1 MSIKKHLTLQAGT
14 VLAGN
19 CGQAQRPL
27 KHKTCVVLLS
37 LNLKW
42 WQEPVA
48 EGKYLRRRERGSRGP
63 EYSQTTCV
71 GGEQAS

>member
-1 MSIKKHLTLQAGT
+1 MSIKRHLTLQAGT

-27 KHKTCVVLLS
+27 KHKTCVVSLR

-42 WQEPVA
+42 VA
-48 EGKYLRRRERGSRGP
+48 G
-63 EYSQTTCV
+63 TCG
-71 GGEQAS
+71 GGEVSPEEGERKTPSVRTHLDSLIRS